1 MLLRPLHSL
10 LHLLRTFRRG
20 ERASVTAEFVI
31 VMPLLIWTLLATFS
45 YWDAYRS
52 MNRVQKAAF
61 IITDNLSRTGGETS
75 RAYLSG
81 LRSMADYLIN
91 DGQAPRVRFTSVEW
105 RQATNAHVVTW
116 SCAFGTGIAAHTTAS
131 FLPEASRLPE
141 MGDLETLLVVEV
153 YVDYVRPV
161 DIDAFFDLPIG
172 VNNMTFEEW
181 NFVKPRFINKVD
193 WTGPVCT

>member
-1 MLLRPLHSL
+1 MLPRPVQSLLR
-10 LHLLRTFRRG
+10 LLRAFRRD

-45 YWDAYRS
+45 YWDAYRA

-61 IITDNLSRTGGETS
+61 IITDNLSRTGGDTS
-75 RAYLSG
+75 QAYLNG
-81 LRSMADYLIN
+81 LRSMVDYLI
-91 DGQAPRVRFTSVEW
+91 DDEMAPRVRFTSVEW

-116 SCAFGTGIAAHTTAS
+116 SCAFGTGMTKHTTAS
-131 FLPEASRLPE
+131 FAPSAPDLPE
-141 MGDLETLLVVEV
+141 MGDLETLIVVEV
-153 YVDYVRPV
+153 YVDYVRPMDV
-161 DIDAFFDLPIG
+161 DAFFDLPIG

-193 WTGPVCT
+193 WTGPACA